1 MLLLPVLVT
10 AGLGVAY
17 VKALTARQRAIEA
30 AGMQYA
36 RRVAETALT
45 LAEARG
51 TTAAR
56 AVLDPARSLE
66 HPTLAGLVAV
76 MRRAQDSL
84 RHCGC
89 GPLKEGKY
97 LFAWVPSSGA
107 FASSGPV
114 ALGDDPRLRL
124 GAVSGGLD
132 ESVPVYGPE
141 GDSPAG
147 PWLVHLAAARVD
159 GRLAVVGFDVGM
171 ESWWTGTFVPALEEA
186 GRRFFAAVPAPD
198 SAFTARLWY
207 RSLPVAGREAPRRGP
222 RTLVRVHPIS
232 NFELEVV
239 LNPAVLP
246 VLVPA
251 AGPPSYSLLI
261 GAMAASV
268 VLSAMALLL
277 LRQVRQTMLQREAFT
292 ASVSHELRT
301 PLTELLLHAESLS
314 LDRRTPEAKARAVD
328 AIVRETRR
336 LISLIENILGVAGAS
351 RLGPPVSVPLGPLV
365 REIIGR
371 LEPLARDH
379 AAVIEVRLD
388 DGVRAA
394 VDPVSVDRILTNLVE
409 NALRYGPAGQ
419 TVTVALARQGEAV
432 ELEVTDEGPGIPEA
446 DRDRVFRPFERA
458 GAGRRHGA
466 GGLGLGLAIVRHLT
480 EAAGG
485 GVSIG
490 DAAGGGARVTVRIPT
505 AESPGQ
511 EPSAVTR

>member
-10 AGLGVAY
+10 AGLGAAY
-17 VKALTARQRAIEA
+17 LNALTARQRAIEA
-30 AGMQYA
+30 AGTQYA
-36 RRVAETALT
+36 RRVAETALA

-51 TTAAR
+51 TVAAR
-56 AVLDPARSLE
+56 ALLDPARRLA
-66 HPTLAGLVAV
+66 HPTLDGLVAV
-76 MRRAQDSL
+76 MVRARDSL
-84 RHCGC
+84 RRCGC
-89 GPLKEGKY
+89 GPIKEGKY
-97 LFAWVPSSGA
+97 LFAWVPSSGE
-107 FASSGPV
+107 FASSGLV
-114 ALGDDPRLRL
+114 ALEDDPRLRL
-124 GAVSGGLD
+124 SAVSGGLD
-132 ESVPVYGPE
+132 ESVHVYAPE

-147 PWLVHLAAARVD
+147 PWLVQIAAARVD
-159 GRLAVVGFDVGM
+159 GRLAVVGFDVAM
-171 ESWWTGTFVPALEEA
+171 ASWWRDTFVPALADA
-186 GRRFFAAVPAPD
+186 GRQFFAAVPSSD

-207 RSLPVAGREAPRRGP
+207 QSLPVAGREAPVRGP
-222 RTLVRVHPIS
+222 RSLVRVHPAS

-246 VLVPA
+246 VLLAA

-268 VLSAMALLL
+268 ALSAMALLL
-277 LRQVRQTMLQREAFT
+277 LRQVRRTMLQREAFT

-336 LISLIENILGVAGAS
+336 LISLVENILGVAGAA
-351 RLGPPVSVPLGPLV
+351 RRAPPESVSLGPLV

-379 AAVIEVRLD
+379 QAAIEARLD

-394 VDPVSVDRILTNLVE
+394 VDPVSIDRILTNLIE

-419 TVTVALARQGEAV
+419 TVAVALTRRDEAV
-432 ELEVTDEGPGIPEA
+432 ELEVTDDGPGIPEV

-458 GAGRRHGA
+458 GAGRQHGP
-466 GGLGLGLAIVRHLT
+466 GGLGLGLAIVRHLA

-485 GVSIG
+485 RVSIG
-490 DAAGGGARVTVRIPT
+490 DADGGGARVTVTIPAADSLGLT
-505 AESPGQ
+505 PV
-511 EPSAVTR
+511 AVTR